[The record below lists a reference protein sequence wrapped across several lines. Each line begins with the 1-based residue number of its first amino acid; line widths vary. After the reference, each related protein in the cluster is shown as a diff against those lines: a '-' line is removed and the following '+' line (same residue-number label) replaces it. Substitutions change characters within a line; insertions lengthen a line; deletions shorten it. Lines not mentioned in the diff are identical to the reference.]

1 MRFGLGQSIFCQ
13 KEKNIYSHAVFCTF
27 FEHIYRRVLIFN
39 LNKMK
44 KLLFVA
50 FLGMSALL
58 AHAQQWAGSTTTS
71 DTIYRYG

>member
-1 MRFGLGQSIFCQ
+1 
-13 KEKNIYSHAVFCTF
+13 
-27 FEHIYRRVLIFN
+27 
-39 LNKMK
+39 MK

-50 FLGMSALL
+50 ILGMSALV